1 VYSLT
6 PRWLRRTRRLLSRE
20 IRQTLRRVRL
30 CSDDWFSGS
39 VPTCSYLPGGRYIVA
54 SGSRNCNRGS
64 EEIICYYQR
73 PSLRLRSF
81 LCLVQCSF
89 PFFAG
94 VILCLGL
101 RKDTVSNLEVAMR
114 WTPVAGCVAGTIK
127 LLRRWGF
134 ADWAKERSGQ
144 RSTPSSSN
152 ECRVSRDHY
161 LLEKLPSIHHR
172 LRNLAPT

>member
-1 VYSLT
+1 MYSLT

-20 IRQTLRRVRL
+20 IRQTLRH
-30 CSDDWFSGS
+30 
-39 VPTCSYLPGGRYIVA
+39 
-54 SGSRNCNRGS
+54 NRGS

-81 LCLVQCSF
+81 LCLVQRSF

-114 WTPVAGCVAGTIK
+114 WATVAGCVAGTIK

-134 ADWAKERSGQ
+134 ADCAKERSGQ

-152 ECRVSRDHY
+152 ECRVSRHHY
-161 LLEKLPSIHHR
+161 LLGKTPEHPSPPPQPST
-172 LRNLAPT
+172 NLTACPVDGDACG